1 MKLVDFAQVRA
12 SLADKALV
20 GFETGATRALDKA
33 GSAKCG
39 LVKPNAGKSAILKV
53 NATKSG
59 PKPSP
64 VQA

>member
-20 GFETGATRALDKA
+20 GFETGVARDLDKV

-39 LVKPNAGKSAILKV
+39 LIKSTEAKRGILKV
-53 NATKSG
+53 NATKRG

-64 VQA
+64 VTA